1 MVGLD
6 VIAGASTNIIFF
18 YPSGHDGAIL
28 SPRDYLSCP
37 ERKIFPK
44 AKQQILYLPRFFGQ
58 YQWLDIVLG
67 FFFPVSLWT
76 STPSRFINTQKK
88 KEPAILITR
97 LVNNLHLF
105 MEVAKSL
112 MSQKKVKRTSKLCQN

>member
-1 MVGLD
+1 MSLPVLLRTLFFFTR
-6 VIAGASTNIIFF
+6 AGMME
-18 YPSGHDGAIL
+18 
-28 SPRDYLSCP
+28 LSCP
-37 ERKIFPK
+37 LGTTCRVLRE
-44 AKQQILYLPRFFGQ
+44 FFGQ